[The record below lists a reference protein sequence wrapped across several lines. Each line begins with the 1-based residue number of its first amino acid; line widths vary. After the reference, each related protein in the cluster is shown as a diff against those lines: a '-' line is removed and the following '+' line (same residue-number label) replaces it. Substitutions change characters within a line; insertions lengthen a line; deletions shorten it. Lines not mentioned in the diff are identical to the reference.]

1 MDMKMRT
8 EPTAATEPT
17 AVPVPTDPAGLRSG
31 GQGEPHAMTR
41 SAGTAAVVVPPAGD
55 YHLDPVRSA
64 VTFGTRHLFG
74 LGAVHGSFHIESGQI
89 HVADPPQASW
99 ARVTIPAASF
109 HTGHSGRDSAVR
121 SQRLLAADVHPD
133 ITFTS
138 TGLELLDARWVLH
151 GRLSVRGFA
160 GPVDVA
166 STRPIGTDRAS
177 LVTAGRV
184 IANDSPSGL
193 IASIGIQQRI
203 RFHPSGPI
211 ADGLLTALPGVSS
224 VTAAA
229 DDVIVTGTGDV
240 LGAVTFAL
248 AQAGIVAERL
258 DVQRASLEDAFVV
271 LTGRSA

>member
-1 MDMKMRT
+1 M
-8 EPTAATEPT
+8 
-17 AVPVPTDPAGLRSG
+17 
-31 GQGEPHAMTR
+31 
-41 SAGTAAVVVPPAGD
+41 
-55 YHLDPVRSA
+55 
-64 VTFGTRHLFG
+64 
-74 LGAVHGSFHIESGQI
+74 GACRF
-89 HVADPPQASW
+89 
-99 ARVTIPAASF
+99 AASP
-109 HTGHSGRDSAVR
+109 AR
-121 SQRLLAADVHPD
+121 S
-133 ITFTS
+133 TWT
-138 TGLELLDARWVLH
+138 
-151 GRLSVRGFA
+151 
-160 GPVDVA
+160 

-271 LTGRSA
+271 LTGRST